1 MKLRTK
7 AIGMA
12 VVFVAVIA
20 VMIAMQ
26 IETNTILMVGL
37 FVGIIAV
44 MSLMSLSTKDISIA
58 ALFVSIIAIMTFT
71 PLGMIPLPTVK
82 LAVVLM
88 PLLICAMTTK
98 FQVGLMVSIIF
109 GILSMVNNYINATS
123 ILSFAFQNPLISVLP
138 RSLIGPIV
146 YLTYHGMQKV
156 LNVNTAHLY
165 ASKLDEDNI
174 QVSKSR
180 KKNILSATVA
190 TAVGVTA
197 NTLMF
202 FIMLLLVYG
211 GEVHDGTQIGFALIG
226 GIAVSNYIPEVIA
239 SSIICPLIITGVQ
252 RAVK

>member
-1 MKLRTK
+1 MKINTK
-7 AIGMA
+7 AIVMA
-12 VVFVAVIA
+12 VLFVAVIA
-20 VMIAMQ
+20 VMVAMKVELN
-26 IETNTILMVGL
+26 IILMIGL
-37 FVGIIAV
+37 FVAIIAV
-44 MSLMSLSTKDISIA
+44 MTMMKLNTKDISIA
-58 ALFVSIIAIMTFT
+58 ALFVSVIAIMTFT

-98 FQVGLMVSIIF
+98 FQVGVIVSIIF
-109 GILSMVNNYINATS
+109 GMLSMVNNYINPTS

-146 YLTYHGMQKV
+146 YLTYHGMQKA
-156 LNVNTAHLY
+156 LHVNTSHLY
-165 ASKLDEDNI
+165 ASKLDEENL

-180 KKNILSATVA
+180 KKNLLASTVA

-211 GEVHDGTQIGFALIG
+211 GEVHDGTKIGFALIG

-252 RAVK
+252 RAIK